1 MTSEKESSDAALPA
15 EAFGRTEDGRAA
27 TLHTLESRRLR
38 VQVTDF
44 GGRMVRIQT
53 PDRHGQRGDVLLGFD
68 SVAAYASAGGSFGAL
83 LGRNANRIAGAS
95 FDLDGR
101 TYQLSRNDGDA
112 TLHGGAVGFDK
123 VFWTVTEVEGGA
135 KPRLVLN
142 HTSADGDQGFPGA
155 VRVQATYRLDDDS
168 LWLEFTARTDKPTIL
183 SLSAHPY
190 FNLAGA
196 GTGDILNHEV
206 AIAADTF
213 LFTNNKQIPT
223 GEIAPVAGT
232 PFDFRSPATLGSRIR
247 EAHPQLFY
255 GLGYD
260 HCFVLGTEGGE
271 PVRLAARVSDPA
283 SGRVLEVHTDQP
295 GLQLYTGNKLNGRFA
310 GRGGV
315 IYRQSAGFALEP
327 QGFPDAPHHPRFP
340 STVLRPGEIYRRVIR
355 YHFPPV

>member
-1 MTSEKESSDAALPA
+1 MTIKKESSDAALPA
-15 EAFGRTEDGRAA
+15 EAFGRTKDGRAA

-95 FDLDGR
+95 FDLDGH
-101 TYQLSRNDGDA
+101 TYQLSKNDGNA

-123 VFWTVTEVEGGA
+123 VFWTVTETGGGA
-135 KPRLVLN
+135 RPRLVLN
-142 HTSADGDQGFPGA
+142 HTSADGDQGFPGE

-190 FNLAGA
+190 FNLADA
-196 GTGDILNHEV
+196 ATGDILNHEV
-206 AIAADTF
+206 AITADTF
-213 LFTNNKQIPT
+213 LPTDDKQIPT

-232 PFDFRSPATLGSRIR
+232 PFDFRSPAPLGSRIR
-247 EAHPQLFY
+247 QADPQLFY

-260 HCFVLGTEGGE
+260 HCFVLGTEDSE

-283 SGRVLEVHTDQP
+283 SGRVLELHTDQP